1 MSLLKLNP
9 VEPPWYGPVCPVV
22 WEGWCREASPY
33 PDQLHFEQLP
43 SAGELCNTIDSR
55 IPADGYFDDVHGSA
69 AYKRHLTYYFAE
81 QIRAELAQPGDGA

>member
-33 PDQLHFEQLP
+33 PDQPLFLALCEY
-43 SAGELCNTIDSR
+43 AGLILLSR
-55 IPADGYFDDVHGSA
+55 FSGPPLSIGHPYRNSTALAKA
-69 AYKRHLTYYFAE
+69 AAVS
-81 QIRAELAQPGDGA
+81 